1 MYSYMFAFLLN
12 IFEMKL
18 TNIIQLES
26 A

>member
-1 MYSYMFAFLLN
+1 MFAFLLN
-12 IFEMKL
+12 IFEVKL